1 MGNGGNE
8 PASAAVWAAAR
19 QRYEQG
25 TEPVAAIANDVGIS
39 AQGLT
44 ARARR
49 EGWALRGGITK
60 PKAKPQSTRA
70 TLSRVKALLEQRLA
84 DFEAQIAGL
93 SAEASAA
100 TTERDIRAMNTLVR
114 TLEKVL
120 ELERKERSRRKQQR
134 DTDRRYDDAERE
146 ALADKLD
153 GLRREF
159 EQARAAEPVTTT
171 GDPGGPLPE
180 Q

>member
-1 MGNGGNE
+1 MSGSE
-8 PASAAVWAAAR
+8 AAADELWASAR
-19 QRYEQG
+19 QRYEAG
-25 TEPVAAIANDVGIS
+25 AETVSAIARSLSVT
-39 AQGLT
+39 AQALT

-49 EGWALRGGITK
+49 EGWALRGAAK
-60 PKAKPQSTRA
+60 PKAKSQSTRV
-70 TLSRVKALLEQRLA
+70 TLARVKALLEQRLA

-134 DTDRRYDDAERE
+134 DTDRRFDDAERE

-153 GLRREF
+153 GLSREI
-159 EQARAAEPVTTT
+159 EQARTAERDAAT
-171 GDPGGPLPE
+171 GDQVGPLPE